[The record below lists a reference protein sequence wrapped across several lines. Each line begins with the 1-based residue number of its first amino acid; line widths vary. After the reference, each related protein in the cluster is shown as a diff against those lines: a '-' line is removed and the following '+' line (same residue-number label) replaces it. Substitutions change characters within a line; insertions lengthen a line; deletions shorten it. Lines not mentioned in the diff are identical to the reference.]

1 MAEFTIREIEGMRQ
15 VCIAIENETVRAAS
29 GAMSNMAGQISFTPR
44 LPKIGEALR
53 AIFTTEARIRPFYT
67 GTGKIQLQ
75 PSMRGYHMV
84 DLSPG
89 DRWILE
95 PGVYWAS
102 EGSIA
107 LGLTREPFW
116 ASLWAGDGLL
126 AWKTVL
132 GGHGRVAIN
141 APGPVEKIAI
151 TDGALDVQGR
161 LVLGRTAGLRFRSI
175 RAARFPRNLISGQKR
190 LRRFEGTGHALV
202 CWTPY
207 WNEHM
212 YQRMTG
218 GESPSG
224 SLFE

>member
-1 MAEFTIREIEGMRQ
+1 MNEQTAFAHTRGSKPLFT
-15 VCIAIENETVRAAS
+15 AALVLVAVGALLS
-29 GAMSNMAGQISFTPR
+29 GLA
-44 LPKIGEALR
+44 
-53 AIFTTEARIRPFYT
+53 
-67 GTGKIQLQ
+67 
-75 PSMRGYHMV
+75 
-84 DLSPG
+84 
-89 DRWILE
+89 
-95 PGVYWAS
+95 
-102 EGSIA
+102 
-107 LGLTREPFW
+107 
-116 ASLWAGDGLL
+116 WAGDGLL

-218 GESPSG
+218 GESLSG